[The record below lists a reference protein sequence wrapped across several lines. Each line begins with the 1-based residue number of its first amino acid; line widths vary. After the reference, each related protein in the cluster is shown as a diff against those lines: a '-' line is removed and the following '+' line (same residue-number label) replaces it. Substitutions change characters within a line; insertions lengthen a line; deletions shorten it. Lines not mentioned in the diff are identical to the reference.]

1 MLSGKGFK
9 QVYNVSGGIKAWQAK
24 TAVGAPDLGMDLF
37 SGKESPEDILKVA
50 YSLEQGLQEFY
61 IYMEGKAENSRV
73 KSLFS
78 KLSKI
83 EVKHQLSLLNAFNG
97 LGQGQVTREEF
108 ETMVG
113 EKAME
118 GGLTTDQYLELFDPD
133 LGSEIEV
140 ISLAMSI
147 EAQALDLY
155 QRVGLRL
162 AQPETIDI
170 IHKIAHE
177 EKNHLAS
184 LGKLMDELQT

>member
-9 QVYNVSGGIKAWQAK
+9 QVYNVSGGIKAWQSK
-24 TAVGAPDLGMDLF
+24 IAVGDPDLGMDLF
-37 SGKESPEDILKVA
+37 TGKESPGDILKVA
-50 YSLEQGLQEFY
+50 YSLEQGLEEFY
-61 IYMEGKAENSRV
+61 VSMEERADDSRV

-97 LGQGQVTREEF
+97 LGQDSVTQEEF

-113 EKAME
+113 KKAME
-118 GGLTTDQYLELFDPD
+118 GGLTTDQYLEMFDPD
-133 LGSEIEV
+133 LGSQVEV

-155 QRVGLRL
+155 QRVGLQL
-162 AQPETIDI
+162 TQPEARDI
-170 IHKIAHE
+170 IHKIADE
-177 EKNHLAS
+177 EKVHLAS
-184 LGKLMDELQT
+184 LGKLMDEL

>member
-1 MLSGKGFK
+1 MLSGKGYK
-9 QVYNVSGGIKAWQAK
+9 QVYNVSGGIKAWKSK
-24 TAVGAPDLGMDLF
+24 TAVGDPDLGMDLF
-37 SGKESPEDILKVA
+37 SGKESAEDILKVA

-61 IYMEGKAENSRV
+61 VSMERRAEDSRV

-97 LGQGQVTREEF
+97 LDQEDPVTREEF
-108 ETMVG
+108 EAMVAK
-113 EKAME
+113 KAME

-155 QRVGLRL
+155 QRVGVSLT
-162 AQPETIDI
+162 QPQARDI
-170 IHKIAHE
+170 IHKIADE
-177 EKNHLAS
+177 EKSHLAS
-184 LGKLMDELQT
+184 LGKLMDEL

>member
-24 TAVGAPDLGMDLF
+24 TAVGAQGLGMDLF
-37 SGKESPEDILKVA
+37 SGKESAEDILKVA

-61 IYMEGKAENSRV
+61 VSMEGKAENSRV

-97 LGQGQVTREEF
+97 LGQDQVTQEEF
-108 ETMVG
+108 EAMVTK
-113 EKAME
+113 KAME

-155 QRVGLRL
+155 QRVGVSLT
-162 AQPETIDI
+162 QPQARDI
-170 IHKIAHE
+170 IHKIADE
-177 EKNHLAS
+177 EKSHLAS
-184 LGKLMDELQT
+184 LGKLMDEL